1 MKAKPSTRK
10 AADPPTRKETQ
21 PEAATEIN
29 SSDSFYIT
37 GGITKQKTI
46 EQESSEQQV
55 QAPKKRT
62 NEAATRP
69 NAPAEGRPASPKRQP
84 TPPDDTTSIVN
95 I

>member
-62 NEAATRP
+62 NEPATRP
-69 NAPAEGRPASPKRQP
+69 
-84 TPPDDTTSIVN
+84 
-95 I
+95 